1 MPKKMN
7 YSIMS
12 EETQHQKVAIYI
24 RVSTH
29 WQIDKDSL
37 QVQRRELA
45 AYAEMVLGIK
55 DYFVF
60 EDPGYSAKNTD
71 RPDYQNMMA
80 RLRSGEFTHLLVW
93 KIDRISRNLLDF
105 ASMYA
110 ELKSLGITF
119 VSKNEQFDTSTA
131 IGEAM
136 LKIILVFAELERQ
149 MTAERVTAVMIS
161 RANNGQ
167 WNGGRV
173 PYVYDYDKST
183 KTFSV
188 NPTER
193 RVYERMVELY
203 EQKQSVVAVARY
215 LNEHGISTR
224 AGGEWSTAAV
234 HKCLKNPWYVGDYRY
249 NVHSD
254 GKGSVRRDPDEWVTI
269 ENHHEPVIDRDRFD
283 RIQVMLQRN
292 KRGGNIAGRTIAKKH
307 IHIFAGLLRCGECGS
322 NMTATLDKLR
332 VSGWR
337 PSLYGCAIHRRDKS
351 RCQSKYVTDVTLGPF
366 VFNFIA
372 NIVRAR
378 GRIGE
383 RTTTKQL
390 QRTLLTGE
398 AFKGVEAINNDAL
411 EELRDMLLSGK
422 DGFEYRPRAIT
433 ASPSPET
440 VEMENLR
447 KRRQQYETALGRL
460 RSLYLYSDNGM
471 SEKDYI
477 IEKQKIAVD
486 LEAVERRMSELTAAG
501 IGGITDP
508 EEMMDQASYF
518 IMAQKL
524 LSDDYID
531 YTNYISKVDPA
542 IPRAFIRSV
551 VREIVVT
558 DGEVESIDFQSGI
571 RCIFTR

>member
-1 MPKKMN
+1 MPAKVNFSSLVENDQPK
-7 YSIMS
+7 
-12 EETQHQKVAIYI
+12 KVAIYI

-37 QVQRRELA
+37 QVQRRELI

-119 VSKNEQFDTSTA
+119 VSKNEQFDTSSA

-149 MTAERVTAVMIS
+149 MTAERVTAVMVS

-173 PYVYDYDKST
+173 PYAYDYDKNT
-183 KTFSV
+183 KTFSI
-188 NPTER
+188 NAMER
-193 RVYERMVELY
+193 RVYDRIVELY
-203 EQKQSVVAVARY
+203 EQKQSVIAVTKY
-215 LNEHGISTR
+215 LNEHGITTR
-224 AGGEWSTAAV
+224 AGGEWNTIGV
-234 HKCLKNPWYVGDYRY
+234 HKCLTNPWYVGDYRY
-249 NVHSD
+249 NVHSG
-254 GKGSVRRDPDEWVTI
+254 GKGSTKRDPDEWVTI
-269 ENHHEPVIDRDRFD
+269 ENHHEAVIDRDRFD
-283 RIQVMLQRN
+283 RIQAMLKRN
-292 KRGGNIAGRTIAKKH
+292 KRGGNVAGRTIEKKH
-307 IHIFAGLLRCGECGS
+307 VHIFAGLLKCGECGS
-322 NMTATLDKLR
+322 NMTATLDRLR

-337 PSLYGCAIHRRDKS
+337 PSSYACTVHKRDKD
-351 RCQSKYVTDVTLGPF
+351 RCKSKYITDVTLGPF

-383 RTTTKQL
+383 RTTIKQL
-390 QRTLLTGE
+390 QRTLLSGE
-398 AFKGVEAINNDAL
+398 AFENVTAINDEAL
-411 EELRDMLLSGK
+411 EQLREMLLSGK
-422 DGFEYRPRAIT
+422 DGFEYRPRALT
-433 ASPSPET
+433 VAPSPVT

-460 RSLYLYSDNGM
+460 RSLYLYSDGGM

-477 IEKQKIAVD
+477 IEQQKIAVD
-486 LEAVERRMSELTAAG
+486 LEATERRMAELTAAG
-501 IGGITDP
+501 IGGIDDP
-508 EEMMDQASYF
+508 EELLEQASYF

-531 YTNYISKVDPA
+531 YTKYISKVDPTV
-542 IPRAFIRSV
+542 PRAFIRAV
-551 VREIVVT
+551 VKEIVVR
-558 DGEVESIDFQSGI
+558 DGEVESIDFQSGVK
-571 RCIFTR
+571 CVFTR

>member
-1 MPKKMN
+1 MKAKA
-7 YSIMS
+7 SFSGLS
-12 EETQHQKVAIYI
+12 EEIQHQKVAIYI

-37 QVQRRELA
+37 QVQRRELIV
-45 AYAEMVLGIK
+45 YAEMMLGIK
-55 DYFVF
+55 DYVIF

-167 WNGGRV
+167 WNGGRI
-173 PYVYDYDKST
+173 PYGYDYDAGN
-183 KTFSV
+183 KTFSI

-193 RVYERMVELY
+193 RVYERIVELY
-203 EQKQSVVAVARY
+203 EKKQSVIAVAKY

-254 GKGSVRRDPDEWVTI
+254 GKGSTMRDPDEWVTI
-269 ENHHEPVIDRDRFD
+269 KNHHEPVIDRDRFD
-283 RIQVMLQRN
+283 RIQAMLQRN
-292 KRGGNIAGRTIAKKH
+292 KRGGNVAGRTIVKKN
-307 IHIFAGLLRCGECGS
+307 IHIFSGLIRCGECGA
-322 NMTATLDKLR
+322 NMTATLDRLR

-337 PSLYGCAIHRRDKS
+337 PSSYACAVHRRNKD
-351 RCQSKYVTDVTLGPF
+351 RCKSKYITDVTLGPF

-390 QRTLLTGE
+390 QRTLLSGE
-398 AFKGVEAINNDAL
+398 AFESVTAINDEAL
-411 EELRDMLLSGK
+411 EELRGMLLSGK
-422 DGFEYRPRAIT
+422 DGFEYRPRALT
-433 ASPSPET
+433 AAPSKET

-460 RSLYLYSDNGM
+460 RSLYLYSENGM

-477 IEKQKIAVD
+477 VEKQKIAVD
-486 LEAVERRMSELTAAG
+486 LEAVERRMAELTAAG

-508 EEMMDQASYF
+508 EELMDQASYF

-524 LSDDYID
+524 LSEDYID
-531 YTNYISKVDPA
+531 YTKYISKVDPA
-542 IPRAFIRSV
+542 VPRAFIRSV
-551 VREIVVT
+551 VKEIVVT
-558 DGEVESIDFQSGI
+558 DGEVESIAFQSGVK
-571 RCIFTR
+571 CIFTR